1 MQRFVGLRSRQD
13 DVRFKAARNL
23 KRYVATELREVSQEL
38 TSGFLEELNHMI
50 YDLVSSN
57 EIYEKKG
64 GILAIGKLLFTQVD
78 QIYEGNNLVLVFT
91 ASHIYMHTISAY
103 MCYCALVWRRPPL
116 CIQ

>member
-1 MQRFVGLRSRQD
+1 MQSFVGLKSRQD
-13 DVRFKAARNL
+13 EVRFKAARNL

-64 GILAIGKLLFTQVD
+64 GILAIGKFFC
-78 QIYEGNNLVLVFT
+78 IRK
-91 ASHIYMHTISAY
+91 SHSFKTYPAMLI
-103 MCYCALVWRRPPL
+103 
-116 CIQ
+116 